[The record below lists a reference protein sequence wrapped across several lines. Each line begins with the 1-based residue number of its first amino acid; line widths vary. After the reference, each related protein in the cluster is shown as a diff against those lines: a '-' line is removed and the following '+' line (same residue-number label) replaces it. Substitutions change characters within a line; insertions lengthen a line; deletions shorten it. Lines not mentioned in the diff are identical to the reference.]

1 MVGFFAALR
10 AARFKRSLGAVPH
23 ALLAC
28 SLLVLLAPSSARADK
43 LILKDGKVI
52 YGSIADERDSLI
64 RYYDRYDRPRKLAA
78 SQVDTIHYDSKQ
90 VLGQVKVAFRKGQPK
105 DRSGFFR
112 LRHSE
117 ELDLDADYATDSASE
132 LDLFFLNHAHVRVLP
147 GARFR
152 ILEAPK
158 SPGDPMEMELEAGRV
173 LVSANHSKAL
183 VRILT
188 PGGIG
193 VGRGDFQMA
202 IRSLPADSTVLVS
215 CLKGLCGVQDSR
227 ENPGELVVDP
237 GQATGF
243 ARKQG
248 TFEPQVP
255 DPAEVAAL
263 GAQAANVGHYR
274 FSEIEYPKIGYL
286 PKAITGLG
294 FMVFFYGTAIG
305 ILDYVNNI

>member
-1 MVGFFAALR
+1 MVGLLAAL
-10 AARFKRSLGAVPH
+10 LL
-23 ALLAC
+23 ALL
-28 SLLVLLAPSSARADK
+28 LPSAASADK
-43 LILKDGKVI
+43 LVLKGGKVI
-52 YGSIADERDSLI
+52 YGSVTDERDSLI
-64 RYYDRYDRPRKLAA
+64 RYYDRYDRPRKLAS
-78 SQVDTIHYDSKQ
+78 SQVDTIHYDSKEI
-90 VLGQVKVAFRKGQPK
+90 LGKVKVAFRKGQPK

-112 LRHSE
+112 LKHSE
-117 ELDLDADYATDSASE
+117 ELDLDAEYVTDSISE

-158 SPGDPMEMELEAGRV
+158 SPGDGMEMELEAGRV
-173 LVSANHSKAL
+173 LVSANHAKAL
-183 VRILT
+183 VRIVT

-202 IRSLPADSTVLVS
+202 IRALPADSTVLVS
-215 CLKGLCGVQDSR
+215 CLRGLCGVQESR
-227 ENPGELVVDP
+227 QNPGELVVDP

-255 DPAEVAAL
+255 DSSEVAAL

-274 FSEIEYPKIGYL
+274 FSEIEYPRIGYL

-294 FMVFFYGTAIG
+294 FMVFFYGSAIG
-305 ILDYVNNI
+305 ILNYVNSI